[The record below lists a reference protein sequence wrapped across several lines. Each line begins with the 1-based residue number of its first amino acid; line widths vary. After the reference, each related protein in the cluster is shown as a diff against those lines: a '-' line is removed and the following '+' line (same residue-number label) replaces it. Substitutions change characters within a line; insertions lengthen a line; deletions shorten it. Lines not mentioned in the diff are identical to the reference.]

1 MMKLKTENL
10 GSAEIREDK
19 PRSDTLG
26 KVTGKTAYTEDLPSP
41 HGMVYGAMLCSPHA
55 HARIR
60 SIDTSKTCRLPGV
73 LGVLDRDH
81 LDGVHPVRELPRNL
95 WKLPDDQPFL
105 AIDKVRFEG
114 EIVAAVAAED
124 LRTARMAAQTIEVE
138 YEILPPLFD
147 PAKALDLDAPI
158 LHESKGTNLVLED
171 HLSWGDVEQGFKEAD
186 VVFEDTYTSPF
197 MFHHPMEPVGVGIAQ
212 FANDEMTIWTP
223 TSSPFVN
230 GQEVAKFFGL
240 DPDQV
245 RIRVPPIGGHFG
257 SKAITNSMLAALIL
271 SRKTGRPVKLVPTIS
286 ESFRMNARHAMI
298 YRAKV
303 GVKRDGT
310 LTALDVQLLSDTGA
324 YTTAAQIATHNMV
337 VGSRGAYRIPHL
349 RVHARCVYTN
359 KVPAGHTRA
368 TGQVQS
374 TWGVECVMDDAARRL
389 GMDPLDFKKK
399 NVLHRSE
406 LVAENTLPLDTDY
419 FELIDKAIGAIQWDG
434 RPQAKSKIGVLTA
447 RSRRLVRGKGASVS
461 LRPGGGVTGGDRTY
475 AMVTMDTSGKVK
487 VQHNAPDPGQGTHNL
502 FGIIVSKALGIPQ
515 SDVQV
520 SPADTVW
527 KLPFSGVIAQQ
538 TTVQMGNAVKNACD
552 NLTREVIGVACQAKG
567 GSPKE
572 WRLIDGRL
580 CRAEASFSFSDV
592 LQPMGEAGSIKS
604 IGFYSPPPRKGKS
617 PYGGVTHWS
626 PGAAAA
632 EVEVDRETG
641 EFRVLQFAVVVDAG
655 RALHYRSAQSQ
666 MLGGAVMGVGHA
678 LFEEEIYEEGQ
689 LLNGD
694 PFQYRLP
701 LMVDIPPAFHALMVE
716 NGDGPGPFGSKGMS
730 QTSIVTVAPAIANA
744 ICDALGVR
752 VRSLPIT
759 PEKILHAMGK
769 LNPAVPNTK

>member
-1 MMKLKTENL
+1 MSRVGAKNL
-10 GSAEIREDK
+10 ELSESQEEK
-19 PRSDTLG
+19 PRIDTFG
-26 KVTGKTAYTEDLPSP
+26 KVTGKTAYTEDLPDL
-41 HGMVYGAMLCSPHA
+41 HGMVYAAMLSSPHA

-60 SIDTSKTCRLPGV
+60 SIDSSKARRIPGV
-73 LGVLDRDH
+73 LGVLDRDN
-81 LDGVHPVRELPRNL
+81 LEGLNPVRALPRNL
-95 WKLPDDQPFL
+95 WKLPDDQPFM

-124 LRTARMAAQTIEVE
+124 LRTARSAVESIEVE

-147 PAKALDLDAPI
+147 AAKALDPQAPI

-171 HLSWGDVEQGFKEAD
+171 NLGWGDVEQGFKEAD
-186 VVFEDTYTSPF
+186 HIFEDAYTSPF
-197 MFHHPMEPVGVGIAQ
+197 MFHHPMEPIGVGIAQ
-212 FANDEMTIWTP
+212 FANDEITIWTP

-230 GQEVAKFFGL
+230 GQEVAKFFDL

-257 SKAITNSMLAALIL
+257 SKAITNSMLAAIIL
-271 SRKTGRPVKLVPTIS
+271 SRRTGRPVKLVPTIG
-286 ESFRMNARHAMI
+286 ESFRMNARHAMV
-298 YRAKV
+298 YKARV
-303 GVKRDGT
+303 GVKKNGA
-310 LTALDVQLLSDTGA
+310 LTVLDVEILSDTGA

-337 VGSRGAYRIPHL
+337 VGSRGAYRLPNF
-349 RVHARCVYTN
+349 RCRATCVYTN

-374 TWGVECVMDDAARRL
+374 TWGVECTMDNVARKM
-389 GMDPLDFKKK
+389 GMDPFDFKRK
-399 NVLHRSE
+399 NVLQRAE
-406 LVAENTLPLDTDY
+406 LVADKTLPLDTDY
-419 FELIDKAIGAIQWDG
+419 FELIDKAIGAIDWDG
-434 RPQAKSKIGVLTA
+434 RATPKSRADGAAA
-447 RSRRLVRGKGASVS
+447 RAPRLARGKGLSVS

-475 AMVTMDTSGKVK
+475 AMVTMDSQGMVK

-502 FGIIVSKALGIPQ
+502 FGIIVSKTLGIPQ
-515 SDVQV
+515 SQVQV
-520 SPADTVW
+520 GPADTIW

-552 NLTREVIGVACQAKG
+552 NLKQDLIGVACQTKG
-567 GSPKE
+567 GKPEE
-572 WRLIDGRL
+572 WQLVGGHL
-580 CRAEASFSFSDV
+580 CLAEASFSFADV
-592 LQPMGEAGSIKS
+592 LQPMGEGGTVKS
-604 IGFYSPPPRKGKS
+604 IGFYSPPLRKERS
-617 PYGGVTHWS
+617 PYGGVSHWS

-641 EFRVLQFAVVVDAG
+641 EFRVLQFSVVVDAG
-655 RALHYRSAQSQ
+655 RALHYRSAKSQ
-666 MLGGAVMGVGHA
+666 MQGGAIMGVGHA

-701 LMVDIPPAFHALMVE
+701 LMRDIPQAFYALMVE

-744 ICDALGVR
+744 IYDALDIR
-752 VRSLPIT
+752 VQSLPIT
-759 PEKILHAMGK
+759 PEKILRALGK
-769 LNPAVPNTK
+769 LD

>member
-1 MMKLKTENL
+1 MSSPEEKNPER
-10 GSAEIREDK
+10 AESREEK

-26 KVTGKTAYTEDLPSP
+26 KVTGKTAYTEDLPNL
-41 HGMVYGAMLCSPHA
+41 HGLVYAAMLSSPHA

-60 SIDTSKTCRLPGV
+60 SIDASKALRTPGV
-73 LGVLDRDH
+73 LAVLDRDN
-81 LDGVHPVRELPRNL
+81 LEGIHPVRELPRNL
-95 WKLPDDQPFL
+95 WKLPDDQPFM

-114 EIVAAVAAED
+114 EIVAAVAAQD
-124 LRTARMAAQTIEVE
+124 LRTARSAVESIEVE

-147 PAKALDLDAPI
+147 AAKALAPEAPI

-171 HLSWGDVEQGFKEAD
+171 SLAWGDVERGFKEAD
-186 VVFEDTYTSPF
+186 HIFEDAYASPF
-197 MFHHPMEPVGVGIAQ
+197 MFHHPMEPIGVGIAH
-212 FANDEMTIWTP
+212 FANDEITIWTP
-223 TSSPFVN
+223 TSSPSPN

-271 SRKTGRPVKLVPTIS
+271 SRRTGRPVKLVPTIG
-286 ESFRMNARHAMI
+286 ESFRMNARHAMVYKARI
-298 YRAKV
+298 
-303 GVKRDGT
+303 GVKKDGT
-310 LTALDVQLLSDTGA
+310 LTALDVEILSDTGA

-337 VGSRGAYRIPHL
+337 VGSRGAYRIPHF
-349 RVHARCVYTN
+349 RVRARCVYTN

-374 TWGVECVMDDAARRL
+374 TWGVECAMDDVARKI
-389 GMDPLDFKKK
+389 GMDPFDFKRK
-399 NVLHRSE
+399 NVLQRAE

-419 FELIDKAIGAIQWDG
+419 FELIDKAVGAIHWDG
-434 RPQAKSKIGVLTA
+434 RATPKSRADAAPA
-447 RSRRLVRGKGASVS
+447 RAPRLARGKGLSVS

-475 AMVTMDTSGKVK
+475 AMVTMDTQGVVK

-515 SDVQV
+515 SQVQV
-520 SPADTVW
+520 CPADTVW

-552 NLTREVIGVACQAKG
+552 NLKQELIGIACQTKG
-567 GSPKE
+567 GRPEE
-572 WRLIDGRL
+572 WRLVEGRL
-580 CRAEASFSFSDV
+580 CLAEASFSFAEV
-592 LQPMGEAGSIKS
+592 LQTMGEGGSVKS
-604 IGFYSPPPRKGKS
+604 IGFYSPPPRKGRS

-641 EFRVLQFAVVVDAG
+641 AFRVLQFAVVVDAG
-655 RALHYRSAQSQ
+655 RALHHRSARSQ
-666 MLGGAVMGVGHA
+666 MLGGAIMGVGHA

-689 LLNGD
+689 LQNGD

-701 LMVDIPPAFHALMVE
+701 LMADIPQAFHGLMVE

-744 ICDALGVR
+744 IADALGIR
-752 VRSLPIT
+752 VPSLPIT
-759 PEKILHAMGK
+759 PEKILRALGK
-769 LNPAVPNTK
+769 LA